1 MTLAPGTEQI
11 DAHLHL
17 WDLEV
22 CTYPWLGPQHGPLHA
37 TFTPDQA
44 WHELDTRGVR
54 GAVVVQAEDSTA
66 ETDYLLSLARE
77 HEWLLGVVGW
87 LPLEDPAATAQTLRR
102 WASDQPAGRPH
113 LVGVRHLV
121 HDDPRDEFLELPGV
135 RASLALVAEAGLT
148 LDVPDAWPRHL
159 GRTAD
164 LARALPQLRV
174 VVDHLAKPPRGT
186 SELPAWRAE
195 LARVAAEPNTVAKVS
210 GLYVPGLAY
219 SPSALRGV
227 WETALELFGPA
238 RLMYGGD
245 WPMTVP
251 AGGYGPSHEVLTA
264 LVAEL
269 SAAEQQQL
277 MAGTAR
283 AVYGLRLPEVAGD

>member
-11 DAHLHL
+11 DSHLHL
-17 WDLEV
+17 WDLDV
-22 CTYPWLGPQHGPLHA
+22 CTYPWLGPQHGPLYA
-37 TFTPDQA
+37 TFTPEHA
-44 WHELDTRGVR
+44 STELRAHGVG

-77 HEWLLGVVGW
+77 HDWLLGVVGW
-87 LPLEDPAATAQTLRR
+87 LPLEDPTATAQTLQR
-102 WASDQPAGRPH
+102 WTEDQRAGGPR

-121 HDDPRDEFLELPGV
+121 HDDPRDDFLELPGV
-135 RASLALVAEAGLT
+135 RASLALVAEAGRT

-159 GRTAD
+159 SRTTD

-186 SELPAWRAE
+186 AELAAWRAE

-210 GLYVPGLAY
+210 GLHVPGLPY

-227 WETALELFGPA
+227 WETALELFGPE

-269 SAAEQQQL
+269 SPAEQQRV

-283 AVYGLRLPEVAGD
+283 AVYGLPEVPGG

>member
-1 MTLAPGTEQI
+1 MTLAAGTEQI

-22 CTYPWLGPQHGPLHA
+22 CSYPWLGPQHGPLHA

-44 WHELDTRGVR
+44 RAELDAHGLS

-87 LPLEDPAATAQTLRR
+87 LPLEDPAATTRTLER
-102 WASDQPAGRPH
+102 WAAARRPGRGR

-121 HDDPRDEFLELPGV
+121 HDDPRDDFLALPGV
-135 RASLALVAEAGLT
+135 RESLALAAEAGLT

-159 GRTAD
+159 RRTGD
-164 LARALPQLRV
+164 LARALPQLRI

-186 SELPAWRAE
+186 TELPAWRAE
-195 LARVAAEPNTVAKVS
+195 LARVAAEPNTVAKLS
-210 GLYVPGLAY
+210 GLHVPGVPFSA
-219 SPSALRGV
+219 SALRGV
-227 WETALELFGPA
+227 WEAALELFGPA

-251 AGGYGPSHEVLTA
+251 LGGYGPSHEVLTT

-269 SAAEQQQL
+269 SAVEQQQI

-283 AVYGLRLPEVAGD
+283 AVYGLSGGAR